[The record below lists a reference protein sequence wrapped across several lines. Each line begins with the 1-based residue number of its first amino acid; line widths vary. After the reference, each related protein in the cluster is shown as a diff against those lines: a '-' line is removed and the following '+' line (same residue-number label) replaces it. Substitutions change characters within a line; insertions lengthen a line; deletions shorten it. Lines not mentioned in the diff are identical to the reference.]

1 MRNRIG
7 NVLWGLFFIVLGV
20 GIGGKAFGYWDFH
33 LFFPGW
39 WTLFLIIPCMIDLVQ
54 KGIRTG
60 SMIGLLIG
68 LLLLAMCQGYLSMRD
83 LKQLLFPI
91 IFIIIGCSILVHSV
105 FGHKKKEQFCQ
116 KSIHKDFEDVNLSA
130 SGEVL
135 DYCATFQGQ
144 TIRYDNEVFYGAVLN
159 SVFGGIELVL
169 DNAVLTEDVKIDCSA
184 IFGGITIHLPEG
196 VNTKV
201 KASRM
206 FGGVN
211 NRRKSCQEI
220 PGAPTIFIEA
230 SCMFGGVEIK

>member
-7 NVLWGLFFIVLGV
+7 NVLWGLFFIILGV
-20 GIGGKAFGYWDFH
+20 GIGGRAFGYWDFH
-33 LFFPGW
+33 LFFAGW
-39 WTLFLIIPCMIDLVQ
+39 WTLFLIIPCTIDLLQ

-60 SMIGLLIG
+60 SMIGLLTG
-68 LLLLAMCQGYLSMRD
+68 VLLLAMCQGYLSMGELRR
-83 LKQLLFPI
+83 LLFPL
-91 IFIIIGCSILVHSV
+91 IFIIVGCSILFHNI
-105 FGHKKKEQFCQ
+105 FGYRKREKVCRKG
-116 KSIHKDFEDVNLSA
+116 IHRDFDGLELNT

-144 TIRYDNEVFYGAVLN
+144 TIKYDNEVFYGAVLN
-159 SVFGGIELVL
+159 SVFGGIELML
-169 DNAVLTEDVKIDCSA
+169 ENAILTEDVKIVCSSV
-184 IFGGITIHLPEG
+184 FGGITIHLPEG

-220 PGAPTIFIEA
+220 AGAPTIYIEA
-230 SCMFGGVEIK
+230 SCMFGGVEIR

>member
-20 GIGGKAFGYWDFH
+20 AIGGRAFGYWDFH

-39 WTLFLIIPCMIDLVQ
+39 WTLFLIIPCTIDLFQ

-68 LLLLAMCQGYLSMRD
+68 ILLLAMCQGYLSMGD
-83 LKQLLFPI
+83 MKKLLFPI
-91 IFIIIGCSILVHSV
+91 IFIIVGCSILFHNVM
-105 FGHKKKEQFCQ
+105 GHRRKPQCGKKT
-116 KSIHKDFEDVNLSA
+116 IHNDFEDVNLNA
-130 SGEVL
+130 SGDVL

-144 TIRYDNEVFYGAVLN
+144 TIKYDNEVFYGAVLN

-169 DNAVLTEDVKIDCSA
+169 ENAILTEDTKIDCSA
-184 IFGGITIHLPEG
+184 VFGGITIHLPEG
-196 VNTKV
+196 ANVKV

-211 NRRKSCQEI
+211 NQRKSCQEI